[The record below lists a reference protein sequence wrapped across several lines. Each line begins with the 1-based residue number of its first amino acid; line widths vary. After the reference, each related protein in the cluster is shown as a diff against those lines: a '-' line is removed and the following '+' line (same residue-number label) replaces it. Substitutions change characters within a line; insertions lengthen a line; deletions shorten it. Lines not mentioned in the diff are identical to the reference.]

1 MRKEG
6 RNGPD
11 ADKDKNELTD
21 SPSDDEP
28 LERLEPIRRVV
39 PEIERLNA

>member
-11 ADKDKNELTD
+11 ADKNELTGA
-21 SPSDDEP
+21 PSDDKP

-39 PEIERLNA
+39 PGIERLNA

>member
-11 ADKDKNELTD
+11 ADKNELTG
-21 SPSDDEP
+21 SPSDDKP

-39 PEIERLNA
+39 PGIERLNA

>member
-11 ADKDKNELTD
+11 ADKNELTGSAGD
-21 SPSDDEP
+21 NSPIEWV
-28 LERLEPIRRVV
+28 EPIKHVV
-39 PEIERLNA
+39 PGIERLGA